1 MVFSKTLIV
10 AALCFVAPQA
20 SGFKIRH
27 ANKVHVPAAE
37 DPALLEAQA
46 QANKTWEQTN
56 DAMAAMFK
64 LACQWKHGRDID
76 RAITEKVT
84 KKEIKPEE
92 MMDAKKKAYEASA
105 AEMKSRCA
113 ETTLTSNEMC
123 AKNCLDRSKSN
134 AIKVKCTEDCKSTA
148 QTWKKECETE
158 SQKLKVVGQR
168 KLEIA
173 DEVQA
178 CYNQHCKSFPSA
190 WDLESD
196 ADIAAEVTKQCQE
209 SCSESDKDDC
219 QSECEGSC
227 DPGAMNACVAA
238 PKAKEDPT
246 TAFCGSLWDLV
257 HSYSLYDPS
266 SNDMLR
272 AGK

>member
-1 MVFSKTLIV
+1 MASSKILL
-10 AALCFVAPQA
+10 ALVLCTSQA
-20 SGFKIRH
+20 SGVVLVGKH
-27 ANKVHVPAAE
+27 SHKVPAAE

-56 DAMAAMFK
+56 DAMSAMFK

-84 KKEIKPEE
+84 KKEIKPEQ
-92 MMDAKKKAYEASA
+92 MMDEKKKAYAASA

-113 ETTLTSNEMC
+113 ETTLSSNEMC
-123 AKNCLDRSKSN
+123 AKNCLERSKSN
-134 AIKVKCTEDCKSTA
+134 AVKVKCTEECKKTA
-148 QTWKKECETE
+148 QVWKKECETE

-246 TAFCGSLWDLV
+246 TAFCGGLWDLV

-266 SNDMLR
+266 SNDMLKK
-272 AGK
+272 A

>member
-1 MVFSKTLIV
+1 MTFCQRILSLLTVSLISRDV
-10 AALCFVAPQA
+10 AGVILHGT
-20 SGFKIRH
+20 SH
-27 ANKVHVPAAE
+27 NKVPAAE

-56 DAMAAMFK
+56 DAMSAMFK

-105 AEMKSRCA
+105 LEMKSRCA
-113 ETTLTSNEMC
+113 ETTLSSNEMC

-134 AIKVKCTEDCKSTA
+134 AVKVKCTEECKKTA

-178 CYNQHCKSFPSA
+178 CHSLSWF
-190 WDLESD
+190 
-196 ADIAAEVTKQCQE
+196 IAAVVVDVMIQE
-209 SCSESDKDDC
+209 TQK
-219 QSECEGSC
+219 
-227 DPGAMNACVAA
+227 
-238 PKAKEDPT
+238 
-246 TAFCGSLWDLV
+246 
-257 HSYSLYDPS
+257 
-266 SNDMLR
+266 
-272 AGK
+272 